1 MILAVL
7 LYLLVGIGVAE
18 FFKRSEEI
26 SCLEY
31 FVIVTMYPVV
41 FFSAFVLI
49 VSDYWR
55 NRRK

>member
-7 LYLLVGIGVAE
+7 LYLLLGIGIAE
-18 FFKRSEEI
+18 LFKRSEEI

-31 FVIVTMYPVV
+31 FVIVTMYPVI